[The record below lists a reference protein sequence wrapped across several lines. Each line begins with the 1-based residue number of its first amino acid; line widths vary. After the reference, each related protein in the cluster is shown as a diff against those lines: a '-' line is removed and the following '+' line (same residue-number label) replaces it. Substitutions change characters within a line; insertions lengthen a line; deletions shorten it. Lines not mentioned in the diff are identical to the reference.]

1 MRPIVEKF
9 KAATEKTS
17 PEELITLTKET
28 RIRLRGAVQAG
39 EISVSEIQARGPWA
53 QHLWENLYDEL
64 LTYWWIIR
72 YGDPG
77 ARFPSDAHT
86 VRLVLSASPHLVY
99 TDGNGKEHFEGF
111 TGLDRTSAS
120 RWKSKWQSG
129 LPKTTDDKSP
139 HLEAL
144 EKKDYAGFV
153 QLLKEGKYFEI
164 GLEPPGASGYDK
176 NLFNLENVQD
186 RTFELAVA
194 EARVAGYSNFANTCT
209 DLMRMDE
216 FGIFDPKQKFKK
228 IQLNL
233 HGSIRLVTSGNEG
246 VSHHYFNESYFVD
259 STESGELARFVN
271 LATLRDGAKLH
282 EIIPLL
288 TDREICT
295 DSSAYSDPKNQIL
308 SSDLNRLVW
317 GDKLWDEVRSSEFGP
332 ILEFIRWG
340 TRYGCKTVRLQN
352 GGVWALLEGPRKLR
366 IRTNTFKHYKY
377 RLPEIFKAAPTN
389 VGEAFLIL
397 DSLPITRSSPIGTV
411 ERDAINAAA
420 QMLDGVTVV
429 LNGSLADANVSKKE
443 ITWEALT
450 ELFGRGSSSYDALTV
465 DKIPAPIANGDQLT
479 DIAYCIENR
488 LYVWKE
494 NVRSITFNFS
504 KEQVVFTSLD
514 GKTKTV
520 TQEEFGVTFKV
531 QFPDKPAPQTPNTQP
546 QTQKKEEPQMAQNNT
561 DQTIVNLLNK
571 ARKDGRRMAV
581 RTASRELVLTV
592 RDPIAAALANA
603 LGPGDP
609 DVQRKVAIF
618 MAGPLG
624 KAIVGAA
631 ASAGLAAINGRFIT
645 KSNHMEIAEEV
656 ADELKIEAG
665 AEVMGIFT
673 GAVMG
678 PVRELMVDTINS
690 IAAGEEPQ
698 IPAPSEQPS
707 VGLEAGSS
715 DVIDTHAE
723 EMVAEKV
730 EVKKS

>member
-9 KAATEKTS
+9 KAATEKLS
-17 PEELITLTKET
+17 SEELITITKGT
-28 RIRLRGAVQAG
+28 RIRLRGSAAVD
-39 EISVSEIQARGPWA
+39 ELTVSEINSRGPWA
-53 QHLWENLYDEL
+53 QILWDNLSNEL
-64 LTYWWIIR
+64 LSYWWIIR
-72 YGDPG
+72 FADHKSK
-77 ARFPSDAHT
+77 FPNNAHT
-86 VRLVLSASPHLVY
+86 VRLSLGTTSQLVY
-99 TDGNGKEHFEGF
+99 TDANGKEYFEEI
-111 TGLDRTSAS
+111 TGLKRTCMSG
-120 RWKSKWQSG
+120 WKSKWQSG
-129 LPKTTDDKSP
+129 LPQTTDGKSP

-144 EKKDYAGFV
+144 EKKDYASFV
-153 QLLKEGKYFEI
+153 QLLREGKYFEI
-164 GLEPPGASGYDK
+164 GLEPPSASGYDK
-176 NLFNLENVQD
+176 NLFNLENIQD
-186 RTFELAVA
+186 RTLELAIA
-194 EARVAGYSNFANTCT
+194 AARVAGYSNFANTCT
-209 DLMRMDE
+209 DLVRMDE
-216 FGIFDPKQKFKK
+216 FGIFDPKKKFTK
-228 IQLNL
+228 IQLYRD
-233 HGSIRLVTSGNEG
+233 GSIRLITSGSEG
-246 VSHHYFNESYFVD
+246 VSYHGFNEHYFVD
-259 STESGELARFVN
+259 STESGKLSRFIN
-271 LATLRDGAKLH
+271 LATVRDGAKLS

-295 DSSAYSDPKNQIL
+295 DPSAYSDPKTQIL
-308 SSDLNRLVW
+308 SGDLNHLSW
-317 GDKLWDEVRSSEFGP
+317 GEELWEEVRSSEFAS
-332 ILEFIRWG
+332 ILEFVRWG
-340 TRYGCKTVRLQN
+340 TRYGCKTVRLQS
-352 GGVWALLEGPRKLR
+352 GGALALLEGPRKLR
-366 IRTNTFKHYKY
+366 IRTNTFKHYRH
-377 RLPEIFKAAPTN
+377 RLAEIFEATPTN

-429 LNGSLADANVSKKE
+429 LSGNSTDANISKKE

-450 ELFGRGSSSYDALTV
+450 ELFGRGSLSHDALTC
-465 DKIPAPIANGDQLT
+465 DKIPAPIANGDQIT
-479 DIAYCIENR
+479 DITYYIENR

-504 KEQVVFTSLD
+504 KKQVVFTSLD

-520 TQEEFGVTFKV
+520 TQEGFRDTFKV
-531 QFPDKPAPQTPNTQP
+531 QFPENSAPQTPNTQP
-546 QTQKKEEPQMAQNNT
+546 QTQKKEEPQMASNT

-609 DVQRKVAIF
+609 DVQRKVALL

-678 PVRELMVDTINS
+678 PVRELMVGTINS

-698 IPAPSEQPS
+698 IPPPSEQPS
-707 VGLEAGSS
+707 AGLGAGSN